1 LGIVFQFYQL
11 LPMLTLLEN
20 VILPMDFC
28 NCHEV
33 AEREPRARELLA
45 LVGLQDLAEELPAMI
60 SGGQQQSA
68 AIARAL
74 ANDPPIMIAD
84 EPTGNLDTRTAE
96 SVFELFSA
104 LVEKG
109 KTIIMVTHDPALA
122 ARTSRVVKL
131 RDGKVVV
138 EN

>member
-1 LGIVFQFYQL
+1 
-11 LPMLTLLEN
+11 
-20 VILPMDFC
+20 
-28 NCHEV
+28 
-33 AEREPRARELLA
+33 
-45 LVGLQDLAEELPAMI
+45 LQDLAEELPAMI